1 MLQRIL
7 HSGQLLLQPGNMR
20 LVDGKALFQGDVP
33 LPDQGHEV
41 PDFPNRQPRL
51 LEALDEVDGLQV
63 PV

>member
-1 MLQRIL
+1 MVQSVLY
-7 HSGQLLLQPGNMR
+7 SGQLLLQPGNIC
-20 LVDGKALFQGDVP
+20 LEEGKALIQGDVP

-41 PDFPNRQPRL
+41 PNLPNRQPRL

>member
-7 HSGQLLLQPGNMR
+7 HSGQLLLQPRDMR
-20 LVDGKALFQGDVP
+20 LEDGKALIQGDVP

-41 PDFPNRQPRL
+41 PDLPDRQPGL
-51 LEALDEVDGLQV
+51 LEAPDEVDGLQV